1 MSEPRFLTDHTA
13 PYPLEYARQRMLEG
27 VRVLPACSD
36 DGTREALIRYVGH
49 VATDCARHAED
60 AGLLIHADVYDLIAE
75 ALAGERV
82 DRPVS
87 TDRAAV
93 YHAMLDLDGGDAL
106 TRIGPLL
113 SLLQRTA

>member
-1 MSEPRFLTDHTA
+1 VSEPPFLTDHTA

-36 DGTREALIRYVGH
+36 DGTREALVRYVGH

-60 AGLLIHADVYDLIAE
+60 AGLLIQADVYDLIAE
-75 ALAGERV
+75 ALAAEPV

-93 YHAMLDLDGGDAL
+93 YHAMLDLDGDDAL
-106 TRIGPLL
+106 VRIGPLL
-113 SLLQRTA
+113 SLLRRTA

>member
-1 MSEPRFLTDHTA
+1 MSEPSFLSDHTA

-27 VRVLPACSD
+27 VRVLPACVD
-36 DGTREALIRYVGH
+36 DGTREALVRYVGH
-49 VATDCARHAED
+49 VATDCARHAEEF
-60 AGLLIHADVYDLIAE
+60 GLLIQADVYDLIAE
-75 ALAGERV
+75 ALAGEPL

-93 YHAMLDLDGGDAL
+93 YHAMLDLDGDDAL